1 MEDFVSYVAKNYD
14 PDNIRVGK
22 RREDGNGTFLIQV
35 VDSHENTLYIEL
47 SKDGSYWG
55 VNSGGIFRKGYAN
68 KKETVAKTEPQQP
81 NNAVSSDSSHSTD
94 EQGGISSVKPNGEP
108 TASEDKVNALSGDK
122 QDAGQNSLEQKEPR
136 AGEGKT
142 KPFADYSTVRK

>member
-108 TASEDKVNALSGDK
+108 TASEDKVNALSGEK
-122 QDAGQNSLEQKEPR
+122 QAESEESLIFHPETN
-136 AGEGKT
+136 GVSGV
-142 KPFADYSTVRK
+142 FNLL